1 MTSIHKYKIA
11 ILPLS
16 AFFSFYYENSDK
28 IEDAN
33 VKMVQMKDLHCIP
46 DFMLFK
52 RTFFYFFIFMR
63 HKNLIKC

>member
-1 MTSIHKYKIA
+1 MTSIHKYKIV

-16 AFFSFYYENSDK
+16 GFSFYYENSDE

-33 VKMVQMKDLHCIP
+33 VKMVQMRDLHRIP
-46 DFMLFK
+46 DSMLFK